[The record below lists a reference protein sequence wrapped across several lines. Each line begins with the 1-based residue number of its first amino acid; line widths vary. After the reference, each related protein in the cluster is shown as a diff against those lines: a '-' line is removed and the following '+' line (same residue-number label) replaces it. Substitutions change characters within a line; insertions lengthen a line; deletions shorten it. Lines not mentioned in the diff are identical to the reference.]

1 MFENQKTGGSRELF
15 FPENDLQTS
24 FTVNFPENL
33 PDFGGLETNQKHEIK
48 SWIPFHITFNAWTQ
62 YGIKIVLGA

>member
-48 SWIPFHITFNAWTQ
+48 S
-62 YGIKIVLGA
+62 